1 MGQSYFIWNGKDCR
15 SMGIIMRGSAPIIR
29 PEERVNHIQIPGRSG
44 DLTETEGA
52 SIFNSY
58 IQTVS
63 ISVRGGFLVRD
74 VYRWLRGSGFV
85 TFSGEPDKKQAAR
98 VIGAITLNR
107 ISRNMDHWAGEVQFY
122 CQPLK
127 QLLTEAKTTISAS
140 GASVLN
146 NGDVACSPMWKVTVA
161 SGKTSISLTAG
172 GNTITVSSLTGG
184 SVIWIDSDTMEVW
197 NSAKTALLTADSS
210 GDFPVLN
217 PGANTVTGSDWSS
230 IEIEK
235 RERYL

>member
-1 MGQSYFIWNGKDCR
+1 MGQSYFIWNGVDCR
-15 SMGIIMRGSAPIIR
+15 SMGIIMRGPAPIIR
-29 PEERVNHIQIPGRSG
+29 PEERVNHVEIPGRSG
-44 DLTETEGA
+44 DLTETQGEN
-52 SIFNSY
+52 IYNSY

-63 ISVRGGFLVRD
+63 FAVRGGQRVRE
-74 VYRWLRGSGFV
+74 VFRWLRGAGYV
-85 TFSGEPDKKQAAR
+85 TFSGEPDRRQQAR
-98 VIGAITLNR
+98 VIGAVTLSKHGYNL
-107 ISRNMDHWAGEVQFY
+107 DYWEGECQIY

-127 QLLTEAKTTISAS
+127 ELLTEAKTTISAS

-172 GNTITVSSLTGG
+172 GNTITVSSLMGG
-184 SVIWIDSDTMEVW
+184 SVVWIDSDTMEVW

-210 GDFPVLN
+210 GNFPVLQ